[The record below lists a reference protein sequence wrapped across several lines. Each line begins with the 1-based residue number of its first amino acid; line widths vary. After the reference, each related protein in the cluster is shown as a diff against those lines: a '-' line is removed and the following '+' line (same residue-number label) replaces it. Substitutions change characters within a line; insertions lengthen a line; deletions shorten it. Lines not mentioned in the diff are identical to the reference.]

1 MTLVKLVTLL
11 NQIKPVQTALPS
23 AFAAILAELSRLVQT
38 RSDPI
43 VTNERDGPS
52 ETTETGDYNETNEP
66 ICRSNNSD
74 RSENS

>member
-1 MTLVKLVTLL
+1 M
-11 NQIKPVQTALPS
+11 
-23 AFAAILAELSRLVQT
+23 SRLVQT

-74 RSENS
+74 RSKNS